1 MIVSMVVPAAMETIT
16 VLLLSI
22 SGGAPAPEPV
32 GSLPASPLSTGSI
45 MNGFTARTS
54 TSLFC
59 ATSALSRVQ
68 WTPSGASAAAP
79 EGLLTE
85 MEEAGTTPRSSM
97 PRMSAEAMFPAP
109 MKPTRTAGVDDDED
123 DMVRKWTR
131 VARKMWCKNRAN
143 FITFSR
149 LPPRSDT
156 DPPSPPSAPSTMKRR
171 RPVLAEVAR
180 LPSSSAAPAPDV
192 VVDLHA
198 SLDYALLPSD
208 TALAL
213 KYCRDRFSTILPSKA
228 RQRPS
233 LLGERQAQLERVCG
247 IPAVPT
253 TVLRS
258 SIGAGQLD
266 GEVAALQADRTA
278 RLLKLALGDADYA
291 VAFVEDIRAY
301 VEDRRARAAAA
312 VAAAQGGPSRPAAA
326 ASASSSS
333 SAAAASSSSSSS
345 SSSDAG
351 VAARATVHA
360 MDLFSQLANAFPA
373 QVAVGQQDVTHAFAT
388 WAARG
393 RPRVVL
399 RCAVDEENE
408 EAGEG
413 KQAHAGASASA
424 SSSSSRNAPRG
435 PSSSSSSAPPSP
447 PSPPLPDLLRVLVQ
461 TGLLLRRPEGGAS
474 SFFFGVPESG
484 PLVAYLRDGR
494 AELVA
499 RLGRRA
505 YRECPREELRK
516 ASLARSALPI
526 DFHIRDA
533 IGNGLVTTRRTAAG
547 EFVRLVGGGGGSS
560 HR

>member
-1 MIVSMVVPAAMETIT
+1 
-16 VLLLSI
+16 
-22 SGGAPAPEPV
+22 
-32 GSLPASPLSTGSI
+32 
-45 MNGFTARTS
+45 
-54 TSLFC
+54 
-59 ATSALSRVQ
+59 
-68 WTPSGASAAAP
+68 
-79 EGLLTE
+79 
-85 MEEAGTTPRSSM
+85 
-97 PRMSAEAMFPAP
+97 
-109 MKPTRTAGVDDDED
+109 
-123 DMVRKWTR
+123 
-131 VARKMWCKNRAN
+131 
-143 FITFSR
+143 
-149 LPPRSDT
+149 
-156 DPPSPPSAPSTMKRR
+156 MKRR

-198 SLDYALLPSD
+198 SLDFALLPSD

-333 SAAAASSSSSSS
+333 SSAAAAS

-413 KQAHAGASASA
+413 KQAHAGASAS
-424 SSSSSRNAPRG
+424 SSSSRNAPRG
-435 PSSSSSSAPPSP
+435 PSSSSSSSSSSP

-533 IGNGLVTTRRTAAG
+533 IGNGLVTTTRTAAG